1 VNKFTVFLSFDKSN
15 ELKIKEYLKKIDE
28 YGEII
33 INESFEKSTILIF
46 FLTKKYILKVINLK
60 KILVKTT
67 IK

>member
-1 VNKFTVFLSFDKSN
+1 MNKFTVFLSFDKSN

>member
-1 VNKFTVFLSFDKSN
+1 M
-15 ELKIKEYLKKIDE
+15 KIKEYLKKIDE